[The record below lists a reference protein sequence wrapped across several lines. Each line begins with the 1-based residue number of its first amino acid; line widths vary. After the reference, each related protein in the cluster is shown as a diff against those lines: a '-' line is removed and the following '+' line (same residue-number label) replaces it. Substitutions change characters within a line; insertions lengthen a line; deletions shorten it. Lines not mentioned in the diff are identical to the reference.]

1 MTKTPKKPEPL
12 DVTEDRPTG
21 DEVQTQPE
29 AGIAD
34 DRLSGGIIG
43 SVITDEI
50 GLSAED
56 ARLLYSGIDTGFIQ
70 SQPMNLSL
78 SQNGE
83 AIVTFHPDGAI
94 EVGEK
99 YTAGEAAAAF
109 WDAFK
114 DLARQAWLDHVA
126 VKDDPILSQE
136 MELPQ
141 EQDER
146 EPDLPV
152 AKMRAKLRISGVFPT
167 QAGDMEVMRFHGVAK
182 SDGPYPEDGSDE
194 NNTYAKF
201 SPSVD
206 LQLLLANPNL
216 VGTFA
221 VGDTFYVDF
230 IPAPK

>member
-21 DEVQTQPE
+21 DEVQTRPE

-34 DRLSGGIIG
+34 DRLTGINPS

-50 GLSAED
+50 GISAEGE
-56 ARLLYSGIDTGFIQ
+56 RLTGQLTSGFIQ

-152 AKMRAKLRISGVFPT
+152 AKMRAKLRISNIFPT

-194 NNTYAKF
+194 NNTFAKF
-201 SPSVD
+201 TPSVD
-206 LQLLLANPNL
+206 LHMLIGNSNL
-216 VGTFA
+216 VGTFD